1 MDAST
6 WNCSPR
12 DVLGTRGP
20 LETALAGTP
29 VADPT
34 ALEIL
39 RVVHSFNPCPACA
52 VHAFDPRGAGAF
64 DIRVRAGR
72 DR

>member
-1 MDAST
+1 M
-6 WNCSPR
+6 
-12 DVLGTRGP
+12 LGTRGP

-34 ALEIL
+34 RPLEIL

-52 VHAFDPRGAGAF
+52 VHAFDPRAAGAF
-64 DIRVRAGR
+64 DIRVRAGEGTR
-72 DR
+72 